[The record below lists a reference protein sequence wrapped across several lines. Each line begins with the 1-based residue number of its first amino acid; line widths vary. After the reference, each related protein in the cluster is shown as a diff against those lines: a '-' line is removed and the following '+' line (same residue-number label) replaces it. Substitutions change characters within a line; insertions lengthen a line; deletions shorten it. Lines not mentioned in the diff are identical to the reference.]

1 MTVMAVVP
9 GLFLPLPK
17 PRNNHYICVMQ
28 PLQCIFID
36 DEPKAI
42 TALAYDIQRIEQPET
57 NLLASFTKARDA
69 LSYLSSPSGSDVDV
83 VFLDIEMPDLNGLT
97 FLDAFKDRNFDVV
110 FTTAHSR
117 YAIDAIRKGAFDYLV
132 KPINRK
138 ELRSALERL
147 LVRRRKKEGEEG
159 PTLPET
165 PSFGEGESRI
175 RLKVDRKVLFL
186 EPDEIIYCESDGN
199 YCHIYLE
206 GGKSL
211 FLTQQLKAVGKLLPT
226 PQFLRTHKSYIVNI
240 HKVKAYHRVEHYL
253 MLSNDKQI
261 PVSRQL
267 WSYFM
272 SR

>member
-1 MTVMAVVP
+1 
-9 GLFLPLPK
+9 
-17 PRNNHYICVMQ
+17 MQ
-28 PLQCIFID
+28 PLQCILID

-57 NLLASFTKARDA
+57 NLLASFTKSRDA
-69 LSYLSSPSGSDVDV
+69 LHYLSSPSGSAVDV

-97 FLDAFKDRNFDVV
+97 FLDTFEERTFDVV
-110 FTTAHSR
+110 FTTAHNR
-117 YAIDAIRKGAFDYLV
+117 YAIDAIRKEAFDYLV
-132 KPINRK
+132 KPVNRE

-147 LVRRRKKEGEEG
+147 SVRRGKNEGDEL
-159 PTLPET
+159 PILPET
-165 PSFGEGESRI
+165 PPFGENKSRI
-175 RLKVDRKVLFL
+175 RFEVDRKVLFL
-186 EPDEIIYCESDGN
+186 EPDEIIYCEGDGN

-211 FLTQQLKAVGKLLPT
+211 FLTQQLKAVGMLLP
-226 PQFLRTHKSYIVNI
+226 PQLFLRTHKSYIVNI
-240 HKVKAYHRVEHYL
+240 HKVKEYHRVEHYL
-253 MLSNDKQI
+253 MLSNDKQV